1 MPDSEDGASKMLVL
15 FQFVAAPL
23 GAILLGM
30 AAAELVDAVTH
41 TRGTPWAPWLCYPLL
56 GFVQGCA
63 TQAVFRQAY
72 RSGGTVTWMIP
83 GTPLLAL
90 IVGELFNTPS
100 TVIADFL
107 KWNPYSLSEGSGAA
121 FLTMP
126 TIACCFYSLGIIAV
140 RRYKTGQ
147 SAERNPTSYPP
158 LRPE

>member
-1 MPDSEDGASKMLVL
+1 
-15 FQFVAAPL
+15 
-23 GAILLGM
+23 
-30 AAAELVDAVTH
+30 
-41 TRGTPWAPWLCYPLL
+41 
-56 GFVQGCA
+56 
-63 TQAVFRQAY
+63 
-72 RSGGTVTWMIP
+72 MIP

-107 KWNPYSLSEGSGAA
+107 KWDPYSLSEGSGAA

-140 RRYKTGQ
+140 RRYKAGQ

-158 LRPE
+158 LRLG